1 MALSFLFTDGN
12 GHRWGI
18 ARFPLTPPRTW
29 PALSKDLETG
39 WKLRCNPRQPARSM
53 HACMHACSSPMCC
66 PHVGA
71 RRCREGSVLLG
82 RMAQATNPYKK
93 PTTLPRI
100 PLLHRYRPTDFSF
113 PACPAHEQRLETS
126 SRLVVL
132 ILCAGRLFG
141 LGRDCTILL
150 PTPIYTRFNPVE
162 SYHTML
168 ANYLMLKK
176 TVEN

>member
-1 MALSFLFTDGN
+1 MGNCTLPPDSTADMARSIKRSRD
-12 GHRWGI
+12 R
-18 ARFPLTPPRTW
+18 
-29 PALSKDLETG
+29 LETS
-39 WKLRCNPRQPARSM
+39 LQSPTASSQ

-162 SYHTML
+162 CYHTML

-176 TVEN
+176 NCRKLAQRTIVDGED